1 MGAVNEIDVNT
12 ELCTKNHPALV
23 THEKMCLHYVIHYI
37 KRGYWQNII
46 PELTER
52 DKQRIEAFQCN
63 VCKKKFRNN
72 HAKGEYPGRGS
83 FICHWATEHGKLV
96 EAMKTDPD
104 IDMSQVMKVFEKHDE
119 RVGDFIRN
127 GTKTKFDKN
136 PVKEIESITWRIQQG
151 DKNKTSQVKPIK
163 QVIKCPKCSDCD
175 RNKDVNNLKLHIFHH
190 YLDFWKDKIPEIEG
204 KEIYCD
210 QCSPEKKIV
219 GANPEGCRTSF
230 ICHRAIHHNELRD
243 ALELDPSLPEDFIEK
258 LFGDGE
264 PAKKKLKVLHTKSSS
279 ENNSEDVD
287 DPEPNISKEKERIAE
302 EVRLRTILM
311 EKKRK
316 LTEHERMLE
325 LEKRLDEKLKKN
337 KGI

>member
-1 MGAVNEIDVNT
+1 M
-12 ELCTKNHPALV
+12 
-23 THEKMCLHYVIHYI
+23 
-37 KRGYWQNII
+37 
-46 PELTER
+46 
-52 DKQRIEAFQCN
+52 
-63 VCKKKFRNN
+63 
-72 HAKGEYPGRGS
+72 
-83 FICHWATEHGKLV
+83 
-96 EAMKTDPD
+96 
-104 IDMSQVMKVFEKHDE
+104 
-119 RVGDFIRN
+119 
-127 GTKTKFDKN
+127 
-136 PVKEIESITWRIQQG
+136 
-151 DKNKTSQVKPIK
+151 
-163 QVIKCPKCSDCD
+163 
-175 RNKDVNNLKLHIFHH
+175 
-190 YLDFWKDKIPEIEG
+190 FWNDKIPEIEG

-279 ENNSEDVD
+279 ENNFEDVD
-287 DPEPNISKEKERIAE
+287 EPNINKEKERIAE